1 MQVVQCKVI
10 NMQSESLDE
19 VQLMNSNKRRDLP
32 SVSNSVVTFCLL
44 IIFVKNLNPDQAG
57 QKVLLSLETPN
68 DVQSVA

>member
-1 MQVVQCKVI
+1 MR
-10 NMQSESLDE
+10 
-19 VQLMNSNKRRDLP
+19 SNKRRDLP

-57 QKVLLSLETPN
+57 QKVLLTLETPN